1 MKVII
6 DIPKSKLKGLL
17 AIANM
22 DGTLSDEQVEEI
34 SNTPEVDI
42 TDALSKNDEA
52 KQMTMAIGLV
62 AIGVI
67 GEQKYPD
74 L

>member
-1 MKVII
+1 MKVTTN
-6 DIPKSKLKGLL
+6 IPKSMLKGLL

-34 SNTPEVDI
+34 SDTPEVDI

-67 GEQKYPD
+67 GEQKFLD

>member
-1 MKVII
+1 MKVTTN
-6 DIPKSKLKGLL
+6 IPKSMLKGLL

-52 KQMTMAIGLV
+52 KQMIMALGLV

-67 GEQKYPD
+67 GEQKFPD